1 MDGRASEARPGALA
15 RAEMALR
22 ARGVIGHVTR
32 MKRLIFAGLIGVTV
46 LAGGV
51 RAQEKFSQAVRAEE
65 FAAAGLA
72 KLSAEERAR
81 LDALVEAYKT
91 GALAAARREAEA
103 AAEARVAAEARATK
117 AERAAEDAK
126 AEAKQTKKAE
136 AGFLAK
142 AKVMLTPGTEVEYLA
157 VESRI
162 KGSFNGWEGRA
173 IFTLENGQRWQLAN
187 IESYYT
193 PTLEGPKV
201 LITPAALGGFWMS
214 IPEIRKKVRVKPLD
228 GK

>member
-1 MDGRASEARPGALA
+1 
-15 RAEMALR
+15 
-22 ARGVIGHVTR
+22 
-32 MKRLIFAGLIGVTV
+32 MKRLIFAGLIGMAA
-46 LAGGV
+46 LAVNARG
-51 RAQEKFSQAVRAEE
+51 QEKFSQSVGPEE

-72 KLSAEERAR
+72 KLSPDERAR

-103 AAEARVAAEARATK
+103 AAAARVAAEARATK
-117 AERAAEDAK
+117 AERAAEEAK

-162 KGSFNGWEGRA
+162 KGRFDGWEGRA

-193 PTLEGPKV
+193 PAVEGPKV

-214 IPEIRKKVRVKPLD
+214 LPELRKKCA
-228 GK
+228 

>member
-1 MDGRASEARPGALA
+1 MRATFQVGELASEARRVALA

-22 ARGVIGHVTR
+22 AGGGFRHVTV
-32 MKRLIFAGLIGVTV
+32 MKRLILAGLIGAAVF
-46 LAGGV
+46 AKG
-51 RAQEKFSQAVRAEE
+51 AQVQDKFSQTVRPEE

-72 KLSAEERAR
+72 KLSPDERAR

-91 GALAAARREAEA
+91 GALAMARREAE
-103 AAEARVAAEARATK
+103 AAEARATK
-117 AERAAEDAK
+117 AERAMEAAK

-162 KGSFNGWEGRA
+162 EGSFTGWEGRA
-173 IFTLENGQRWQLAN
+173 ILKLENGQQWQLAN
-187 IESYYT
+187 AESYYT
-193 PTLEGPKV
+193 PAMAGPKV
-201 LITPAALGGFWMS
+201 VITPAALGGFWMS
-214 IPEIRKKVRVKPLD
+214 IPEIRKKVRVKPLS
-228 GK
+228 GN

>member
-1 MDGRASEARPGALA
+1 
-15 RAEMALR
+15 MALR
-22 ARGVIGHVTR
+22 ARGEVAHVTE
-32 MKRLIFAGLIGVTV
+32 MKRLFLVGVLGVTAWV
-46 LAGGV
+46 ADG
-51 RAQEKFSQAVRAEE
+51 RAQDTFSQAVRPAD

-72 KLSAEERAR
+72 KLSPEERAR

-91 GALAAARREAEA
+91 GALAAVRREAETA
-103 AAEARVAAEARATK
+103 AAARVAAEARAMK
-117 AERAAEDAK
+117 AERAAEEAK
-126 AEAKQTKKAE
+126 TETKQTKKAE

-162 KGSFNGWEGRA
+162 KGRFDGWEGRA

-187 IESYYT
+187 IENYYT
-193 PTLEGPKV
+193 PAVEGPKV

-214 IPEIRKKVRVKPLD
+214 LPELRKKVRVKPLE
-228 GK
+228 GR